1 MGLGS
6 ALGYL
11 NLTLSDEE
19 EGEGR
24 GGSLTRSTT
33 PVKSSAAA
41 GQGLG
46 PAPGLG
52 LGRGARKSRPKG
64 VDHTRSVLMGTIH
77 QRLGHVLLQVA
88 AAAPSTAPF
97 IALFTAP
104 SIYIPSP
111 SSYIPLDELALEPML
126 QSITVPPPL
135 LPHERYLPSN

>member
-88 AAAPSTAPF
+88 AAAP
-97 IALFTAP
+97 FTAP